1 MSNVVITGCSRGLGL
16 TLLKT
21 FAQKKYNIFACIRK
35 ETSEFL
41 DICHR
46 IEQAEGVTI
55 HPVYF
60 EMTDKEQ
67 IIKGMNEIA
76 SHDVDIDVLINN
88 AAVNIIKP
96 QFLTEYEEVEY
107 AFKVNYFAP
116 FLIIKHLS
124 GLMMRQNKGCIVNVT
139 SVGSLGRQPG
149 GACYDASKAA
159 LNQYTLSIAQ
169 ELAPFHIRVNAVA
182 PGPIKT
188 DMFYNM
194 KEGNQKKLEQSTALK
209 RSALPE
215 EIAKAILFLV
225 SDDSSYITG
234 QLLRVDG
241 GSII

>member
-1 MSNVVITGCSRGLGL
+1 MSNVVITGCNRGLGL
-16 TLLKT
+16 VLLET
-21 FAQKKYNIFACIRK
+21 FAKNRYNIFACLRK
-35 ETSEFL
+35 ENSEFL

-46 IEQAEGVTI
+46 IEQVNGVNI

-67 IIKGMNEIA
+67 IIKGMDEIA
-76 SHDVDIDVLINN
+76 SYDVGIDVLINN
-88 AAVNIIKP
+88 AAINIIKP
-96 QFLTEYEEVEY
+96 QFLTEYEEVEH

-116 FLIIKHLS
+116 FLITKHLS
-124 GLMMRQNKGCIVNVT
+124 GLMMRQNKGCIINVT

-169 ELAPFHIRVNAVA
+169 ELAPFNIRVNAVA

-188 DMFYNM
+188 DMFLNM
-194 KEGNQKKLEQSTALK
+194 KEAPQKKLEQSTALK
-209 RSALPE
+209 RAAAPE
-215 EIAKAILFLV
+215 EIAKVIMFLV
-225 SDDSSYITG
+225 SDDASYVTG
-234 QLLRVDG
+234 QILRVDG